1 MPVVMESLSLKLASR
16 FDPGLNY
23 RRCLTEAIVT
33 QLLVVHAGNFN
44 MNIDPVKQRTG
55 NALLVAGDR

>member
-1 MPVVMESLSLKLASR
+1 MPVIMESLSLKLASR

-33 QLLVVHAGNFN
+33 QLFVIHAWHFN
-44 MNIDPVKQRTG
+44 VNIDPVQQGTG
-55 NALLVAGDR
+55 DAFLVAGDC